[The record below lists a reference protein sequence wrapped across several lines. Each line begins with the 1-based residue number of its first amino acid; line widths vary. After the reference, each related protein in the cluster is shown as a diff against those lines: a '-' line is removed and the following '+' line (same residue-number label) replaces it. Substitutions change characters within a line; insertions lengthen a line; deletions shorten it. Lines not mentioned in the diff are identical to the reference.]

1 MPGSVMT
8 LSVRIKKALGT
19 SGSRASSLGGEPRG
33 AAAQPFSL
41 DVEFD
46 VPSGF
51 TILFGASGS
60 GKTTTLKSI
69 SGIVR
74 PDSGRIAIGDE
85 VLFDSSEQKNVPIRK
100 RGVGYVFQD
109 LALFPHLTAR
119 ANVEFGMTSLS
130 RSDRRRK
137 AEAMMDALRISR
149 TAARKPREISG
160 GEAQRVALA
169 RALAHQPRIL
179 LLDEPLSAIDEA
191 TKRGIIADLKSINR
205 ELRLPI
211 IYVTHSRQEA
221 VSLGERVIVYDQ
233 GRVVAS
239 GEPMSVFG
247 TPVTASIARLTGV
260 ENIFGARVIGKSEE
274 AGTMTVEVSD
284 AAGSSLVDV
293 PFGNE
298 ALGEHVTVAVPSG
311 DILLATEEPR
321 STSLRNRMRG
331 TITAIDDELNRTIVR
346 VNAGVIWSASVTR
359 QAVSELG
366 LGRNQAVW
374 IAFKTHSCYLL
385 DRSS

>member
-1 MPGSVMT
+1 MT
-8 LSVRIKKALGT
+8 LSVRIKKALRS
-19 SGSRASSLGGEPRG
+19 SGGRGNSESPGAS
-33 AAAQPFSL
+33 ATQTFVL

-46 VPSGF
+46 VPPGF

-60 GKTTTLKSI
+60 GKTTTLRSI

-74 PDSGRIAIGDE
+74 PDAGRIAIDDE
-85 VLFDSSEQKNVPIRK
+85 VLFDSAERIDLPIRK

-119 ANVEFGMTSLS
+119 ANVEFGMSKVS
-130 RSDRRRK
+130 RPERRLR
-137 AEAMMDALRISR
+137 AEAMMEALRISH
-149 TAARKPREISG
+149 AAGRKPREISG

-169 RALAHQPRIL
+169 RALVYQPRIL

-191 TKRGIIADLKSINR
+191 TKQSIISDLKSINR

-221 VSLGERVIVYDQ
+221 VSLGERVIVFEQ

-239 GEPMSVFG
+239 GEPISVFG
-247 TPVTASIARLTGV
+247 TPITASVARMTGV
-260 ENIFGARVIGKSEE
+260 ENIFTAQVVGKSED

-284 AAGSSLVDV
+284 ATGSCRVDV
-293 PFGNE
+293 PFGNQ

-331 TITAIDDELNRTIVR
+331 TITAIEDELNRTVVR
-346 VNAGVIWSASVTR
+346 VNAGVTWSASVTR
-359 QAVSELG
+359 QAVSELD
-366 LGRNQAVW
+366 LSESKEVW
-374 IAFKTHSCYLL
+374 LAFKTHSCYLV

>member
-1 MPGSVMT
+1 MT
-8 LSVRIKKALGT
+8 LSVRIKKALRT
-19 SGSRASSLGGEPRG
+19 SGSRASARGGEERG
-33 AAAQPFSL
+33 AAAQGFSL

-46 VPSGF
+46 VPPGF

-69 SGIVR
+69 SGIVS

-85 VLFDSSEQKNVPIRK
+85 VLFDSSEQKDLPIRK

-119 ANVEFGMTSLS
+119 ANVEFGMTRLS
-130 RSDRRRK
+130 RADRRRK
-137 AEAMMDALRISR
+137 AEAMMEALRISH
-149 TAARKPREISG
+149 TAARKPREVSG

-221 VSLGERVIVYDQ
+221 VSLGERVIVYEQ

-239 GEPMSVFG
+239 GEPISVFG
-247 TPVTASIARLTGV
+247 TPVTASVARLTGV
-260 ENIFGARVIGKSEE
+260 ENIFSAKVIGKSEE
-274 AGTMTVEVSD
+274 AGIMTVEVSD
-284 AAGSSLVDV
+284 AEGSCRVDV

-298 ALGEHVTVAVPSG
+298 SLGERVTLAVPSG

-331 TITAIDDELNRTIVR
+331 TITAIDDDLNRTIVR

-366 LGRNQAVW
+366 LSRNQEVW
-374 IAFKTHSCYLL
+374 LAFKTHSCYLL
-385 DRSS
+385 DRSA

>member
-1 MPGSVMT
+1 MT
-8 LSVRIKKALGT
+8 LSVRIKKALRS
-19 SGSRASSLGGEPRG
+19 SGHRGGSESPGAS
-33 AAAQPFSL
+33 AAQTFLL
-41 DVEFD
+41 DVEFV
-46 VPSGF
+46 VPPGF

-60 GKTTTLKSI
+60 GKTTTLRSI

-74 PDSGRIAIGDE
+74 PDAGRIVIDDE
-85 VLFDSSEQKNVPIRK
+85 VLFDSAERIDLPIRK

-109 LALFPHLTAR
+109 LALFPHLTAL
-119 ANVEFGMTSLS
+119 ANVEFGMSS
-130 RSDRRRK
+130 RPKGDRRLRA
-137 AEAMMDALRISR
+137 AEMMEALRI
-149 TAARKPREISG
+149 THAAGRKPREISG

-169 RALAHQPRIL
+169 RALAYQPRIL

-191 TKRGIIADLKSINR
+191 TKRSIISDLKSINR

-221 VSLGERVIVYDQ
+221 VSLGERVIVFEQ

-239 GEPMSVFG
+239 GEPISVFG
-247 TPVTASIARLTGV
+247 TPITASVARMTGV
-260 ENIFGARVIGKSEE
+260 ENIFTAQVIGKSED

-284 AAGSSLVDV
+284 AIGSCHVDV
-293 PFGNE
+293 PFGNQ

-331 TITAIDDELNRTIVR
+331 KITEIEDELNRTVVR
-346 VNAGVIWSASVTR
+346 VNAGVMWSASVTR
-359 QAVSELG
+359 QAVSELD
-366 LGRNQAVW
+366 LSESQEVW
-374 IAFKTHSCYLL
+374 LAFKTHSCYLV

>member
-1 MPGSVMT
+1 MT
-8 LSVRIKKALGT
+8 LSVRIKKTLGI
-19 SGSRASSLGGEPRG
+19 SGNRANSFGREAPG
-33 AAAQPFSL
+33 AAAQAFSL

-46 VPSGF
+46 VPPGF

-74 PDSGRIAIGDE
+74 PDTGRITIGDE
-85 VLFDSSEQKNVPIRK
+85 VLFDSSEQKNLPIRK

-119 ANVEFGMTSLS
+119 SNVEFGMTRLS
-130 RSDRRRK
+130 RSDRRQK
-137 AEAMMDALRISR
+137 AEAMMDALRISH

-221 VSLGERVIVYDQ
+221 VSLGERVIVYEQ

-239 GEPMSVFG
+239 GEPISVFG
-247 TPVTASIARLTGV
+247 NPVTASVARLTGV
-260 ENIFGARVIGKSEE
+260 ENMFCARVIGKSEE
-274 AGTMTVEVSD
+274 AGIMTVEVSD
-284 AAGSSLVDV
+284 DAGSCLVDV

-298 ALGEHVTVAVPSG
+298 AAGEQVRVAVPSG

-321 STSLRNRMRG
+321 STSLRNRMCG
-331 TITAIDDELNRTIVR
+331 TITEIDDELNRTIVR
-346 VNAGVIWSASVTR
+346 VHAGVIWSASVTR

-366 LGRNQAVW
+366 LSRGREVW
-374 IAFKTHSCYLL
+374 LAFKTHSCYLL
-385 DRSS
+385 DRSP

>member
-1 MPGSVMT
+1 MT
-8 LSVRIKKALGT
+8 LSIRIKKALTYGK
-19 SGSRASSLGGEPRG
+19 RASSLGRESAP
-33 AAAQPFSL
+33 AAQDFSL

-46 VPSGF
+46 APPGF

-69 SGIVR
+69 SGIVS

-85 VLFDSSEQKNVPIRK
+85 VLFDSSEQKDLPIRK

-130 RSDRRRK
+130 RFDRLRK
-137 AEAMMDALRISR
+137 AEAMMDALRISH
-149 TAARKPREISG
+149 TAGRRPREISG

-169 RALAHQPRIL
+169 RALANQPRIL

-221 VSLGERVIVYDQ
+221 VSLGERVIVYEQ

-239 GEPMSVFG
+239 GEPISVFG
-247 TPVTASIARLTGV
+247 TPVTASVARLTGV
-260 ENIFGARVIGKSEE
+260 ENIFSGRVIGKSEE
-274 AGTMTVEVSD
+274 AGMMTVEVSD
-284 AAGSSLVDV
+284 TAGSCRVDV

-298 ALGEHVTVAVPSG
+298 ALGEHVSVAVPSG

-331 TITAIDDELNRTIVR
+331 KIIAIDDESNRTMVR

-366 LGRNQAVW
+366 LSRNQEVW
-374 IAFKTHSCYLL
+374 LAFKTHSCYLL
-385 DRSS
+385 DRMP